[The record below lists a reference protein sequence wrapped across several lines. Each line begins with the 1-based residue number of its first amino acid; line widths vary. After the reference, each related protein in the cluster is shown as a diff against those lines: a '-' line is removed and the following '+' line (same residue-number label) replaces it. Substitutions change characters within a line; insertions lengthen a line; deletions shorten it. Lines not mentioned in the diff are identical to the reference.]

1 MNIGLWMNTA
11 SFLDYGTGCM
21 CFLAGDF
28 QKSVSCIHERRI
40 ANVSIE
46 LIDFFALYASCGLH
60 VPSKHFCT
68 KDRKARI

>member
-21 CFLAGDF
+21 YFFAGDF
-28 QKSVSCIHERRI
+28 QKSVSCIQERHI

-46 LIDFFALYASCGLH
+46 LIDSFILLYESRECHL
-60 VPSKHFCT
+60 SL
-68 KDRKARI
+68 